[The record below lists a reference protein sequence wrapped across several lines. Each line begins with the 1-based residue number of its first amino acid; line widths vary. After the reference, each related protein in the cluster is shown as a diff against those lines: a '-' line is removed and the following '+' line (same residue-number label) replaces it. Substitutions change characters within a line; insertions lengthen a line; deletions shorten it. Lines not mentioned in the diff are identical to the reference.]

1 MKKILSEKFELN
13 NIYVPFVDTNCY
25 VLSQNNDSILVDAGG
40 DGNLIIDFI
49 KKNNLNLKAI
59 LLTHGH
65 YDHIEALDN
74 LCDVYKDVAVY
85 ANEDEK
91 VVIENSNNSLM
102 DHELKKEVLDKINY
116 IKDGYE
122 IEILETKIKMIS
134 TPGHT
139 IGSCCYYVE
148 ELKILFSG
156 DTMFK
161 DTYGRVDLPTS
172 NPKEIVL
179 SFSNKIMT
187 LPDDVE
193 VYPGHGFST
202 TIGYER
208 EHSELLKDYV
218 VNWAIKK

>member
-1 MKKILSEKFELN
+1 MKKVLSEKFELY
-13 NIYVPFVDTNCY
+13 NIYIPYVNTNCY
-25 VLSQNNDSILVDAGG
+25 VLSQCNDAILVDAGG
-40 DGNLIIDFI
+40 DGNLIIDYI

-74 LCDVYKDVAVY
+74 ICEVYSDATLY
-85 ANEDEK
+85 ANAREK
-91 VVIENSNNSLM
+91 IVIENKNNSLM
-102 DHELKKEVLDKINY
+102 EHELKKEVLEKINY
-116 IKDGYE
+116 INDGFD
-122 IEILETKIKMIS
+122 IDVIGTKIKMIS

-139 IGSCCYYVE
+139 VGCCCYYVD

-172 NPKEIVL
+172 NPKEIVM
-179 SFSNKIMT
+179 SFSNKLMK
-187 LPDDVE
+187 LADDVE
-193 VYPGHGFST
+193 VYPGHGFPT
-202 TIGYER
+202 NIGYER

-218 VNWAIKK
+218 VNWARNN